1 MQMKED
7 SRFSVDLPYQDV
19 QAPASESVRRLERH
33 TNTLGQKVNGVRDR
47 PGLARSLAACLEMTV
62 R

>member
-19 QAPASESVRRLERH
+19 RAPASESVLRLERH

-47 PGLARSLAACLEMTV
+47 SGLARSLAACLEMTV